1 MWKSTWLYQILCTLS
16 LGEKDKI
23 SRQKKIKNAKY
34 IPKNKRL
41 TNHEDNLLVKKAFEW
56 MGNQLAKEY
65 EDGGLKN
72 LPLLEIVET
81 NKFESLSLIPLEEA
95 KEIFINLKKQV

>member
-1 MWKSTWLYQILCTLS
+1 MS

-41 TNHEDNLLVKKAFEW
+41 TNQEDNLLDKRAFVC
-56 MGNQLAKEY
+56 MGNQLTEEY

-72 LPLLEIVET
+72 QPLLEIVET
-81 NKFESLSLIPLEEA
+81 NKFESLALIPLEEA
-95 KEIFINLKKQV
+95 KEILINLKKQV